1 MSIKSN
7 HKHKA
12 NLVKHIK
19 LHKDGI
25 TMKIQEYFKKFNIK
39 LLGCIILC
47 GVFTVNTHAEG
58 DKTDEETAAPI
69 AAIYVPVIP
78 AFVVNYG
85 GQGKLKYIKL
95 EVSLRVADSLSS
107 NSVRHHMPLIR
118 DYLVREFSRLNDVDV
133 DTQQG
138 KELVRV
144 KALDGVKA
152 LMAEEEGDA
161 VEVTGLYFN
170 NFVVQR

>member
-1 MSIKSN
+1 MT
-7 HKHKA
+7 
-12 NLVKHIK
+12 
-19 LHKDGI
+19 KDGVG
-25 TMKIQEYFKKFNIK
+25 MMIQEYVNKCGIK
-39 LLGCIILC
+39 LLACCILC
-47 GVFTVNTHAEG
+47 GVLVMHAHAQ
-58 DKTDEETAAPI
+58 DEENEDEPVAPQ
-69 AAIYVPVIP
+69 AAIYVPIIP

-95 EVSLRVADSLSS
+95 EVSLRVKDTLSS

-138 KELVRV
+138 KELVRIT
-144 KALDGVKA
+144 ALEGVKV
-152 LMAEEEGDA
+152 LLAEEEGEE